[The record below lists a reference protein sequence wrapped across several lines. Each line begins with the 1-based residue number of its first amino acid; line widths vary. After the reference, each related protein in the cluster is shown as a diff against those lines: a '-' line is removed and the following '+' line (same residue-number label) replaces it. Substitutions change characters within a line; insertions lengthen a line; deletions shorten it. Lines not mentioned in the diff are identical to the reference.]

1 MLLSSLYLVW
11 FTLPARTSIRISL
24 QKGICKCAG
33 LVRCKGW
40 EYKIECAAV
49 TQVTLCT
56 HQTKCPVKLS
66 GHQFT
71 NLPLFCCWRI
81 LTAIQLKP
89 LALWVSFLTRWKKRE
104 KLEKEEKKKKKK
116 GAKQQRIAV
125 QNDLRSTRN
134 TKTLRL
140 DRRLN
145 REEFKKNDDNQV
157 DLEYT
162 EYKKINRKVLEVL
175 AGHFAS
181 CIRPVLYLEFSFLT
195 KAAFALSIKAS
206 SSPLCSHMS

>member
-1 MLLSSLYLVW
+1 MSGTAVRSPVYQPPFVLLLANIDSNPAQTFGTLGFLPYSLEE
-11 FTLPARTSIRISL
+11 
-24 QKGICKCAG
+24 KGKTG
-33 LVRCKGW
+33 
-40 EYKIECAAV
+40 
-49 TQVTLCT
+49 
-56 HQTKCPVKLS
+56 
-66 GHQFT
+66 
-71 NLPLFCCWRI
+71 
-81 LTAIQLKP
+81 
-89 LALWVSFLTRWKKRE
+89 KRR
-104 KLEKEEKKKKKK
+104 KKEEKK